1 MARITADDC
10 LKTIPNRFD
19 VILAASKRAR
29 RLILGSAEA
38 TVPTGN
44 DKATVTAL
52 REIAAGTV
60 DMSILKED

>member
-10 LKTIPNRFD
+10 LETIPNRFD
-19 VILAASKRAR
+19 VILAAAKRAR

-38 TVPTGN
+38 TVPTNN

-60 DMSILKED
+60 DMNILKED